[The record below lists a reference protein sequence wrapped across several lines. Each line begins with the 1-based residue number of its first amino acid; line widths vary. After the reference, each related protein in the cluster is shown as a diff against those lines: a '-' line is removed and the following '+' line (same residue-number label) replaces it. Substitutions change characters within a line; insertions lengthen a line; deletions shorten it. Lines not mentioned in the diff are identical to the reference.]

1 MNKSHR
7 FLDSEQRFQWVEGN
21 PQSQFV
27 YAGFR
32 RSDVER
38 FATQQSP
45 SNAPLSPAISAAAAG
60 RGREERWSKL
70 ISPAPP
76 IVTIR

>member
-45 SNAPLSPAISAAAAG
+45 TNAPLTPAISAAAVG
-60 RGREERWSKL
+60 RVREERWAKF
-70 ISPAPP
+70 ISMARTIVP
-76 IVTIR
+76 IR